1 VHAADSAGANGTCTK
16 HWTERATFVCD
27 DCGLPWCS
35 LCYVPPTRKRGPRR
49 CIDCALIAG
58 GVKMRGHT
66 RQNVQN
72 MNRTTNR
79 PLSNR

>member
-1 VHAADSAGANGTCTK
+1 VHAADSAGAYGTCTK
-16 HWTERATFVCD
+16 HWTERAAFVCD
-27 DCGLPWCS
+27 DCGLAWCS
-35 LCYVPPTRKRGPRR
+35 LCYVPPSRRRGPRR

-58 GVKMRGHT
+58 GVKTKGHT
-66 RQNVQN
+66 RHGLQN

>member
-1 VHAADSAGANGTCTK
+1 VHAADSVGATGACTK

-27 DCGLPWCS
+27 DCGLMWCDVC
-35 LCYVPPTRKRGPRR
+35 LVPPTRRRGPVR

-58 GVKMRGHT
+58 GVKTKGHT
-66 RQNVQN
+66 RHGMSN

-79 PLSNR
+79 PLSKY